1 MNKKGCGKPYCFTQY
16 AYMKFNK
23 LSLIV
28 LVGGLF
34 VLLTSCRSAATPEQA
49 GVLYVNQL
57 IYADQ
62 DPRFSKTFKQGD
74 QVVQSLDKKRDRLMK
89 ELVTNLSLGADVSQ
103 KQKEALG
110 KTWYDSIQKKTSY
123 EIDQVKVIKK
133 KTDYQVFYQV
143 KGLDFTQVY
152 TETMNQLITEMLK
165 DEKLAQDN
173 QRLNALTM
181 KLLTKELK
189 QAPVKKE
196 SLKVSLRFKRV
207 GKQWEMVEMSQNETD
222 VANVLLAFM
231 VGSNNVEH
239 YTEEMSLAVK
249 NSLEAAYQKV
259 RGKELQP
266 ENQLSEEKSKESK
279 KKEKKSDPQTKEE
292 VETVE
297 TYEK

>member
-1 MNKKGCGKPYCFTQY
+1 
-16 AYMKFNK
+16 MKLNK
-23 LSLIV
+23 LSLMV
-28 LVGGLF
+28 LIGGLF
-34 VLLTSCRSAATPEQA
+34 VLLTSCRSAATPEQV

-57 IYADQ
+57 IYGDD
-62 DPRFSKTFKQGD
+62 DPRFSKTFKEGD

-89 ELVTNLSLGADVSQ
+89 ELVTNLSQFGGDVSQ

-123 EIDQVKVIKK
+123 EIDQVKMIKK

-143 KGLDFTQVY
+143 TGLDFTQVY
-152 TETMNQLITEMLK
+152 TKTMNQLITEMLK
-165 DEKLAQDN
+165 DEKLAEDN

-189 QAPVKKE
+189 QASVKKE
-196 SLKVSLRFKRV
+196 SLQVSLQFKRV

-231 VGSNNVEH
+231 VGSSDVEH

-249 NSLEAAYQKV
+249 NSLETAYQKV